1 MRVSVER
8 RHAPLRRGGRALP
21 VLLSILVAGAA
32 LPPVEARAQQRDSVA
47 RAAAANDSAR
57 ARGIRDSVAQPPIS
71 PRSAFLSSVLLP
83 GYGQARLERGQ
94 AGALFVL
101 VEAISLAMIQKSAA
115 DLRQARRF
123 ENDSLVFGY
132 TTTSGNPTIPN
143 PTDPNGGTVTVRCR
157 EGFTPG
163 YRDTG
168 TSTVPI
174 GGGAPQR
181 LYAIVCPTYFSTRL
195 VQARR
200 THVEDWVALLLFNH
214 LIAGADAYV
223 AAHLWDLPG
232 RVAVVPAPGG
242 GTALSLQVRW

>member
-1 MRVSVER
+1 ML
-8 RHAPLRRGGRALP
+8 AACTALALP
-21 VLLSILVAGAA
+21 AR
-32 LPPVEARAQQRDSVA
+32 VEAQQRDSVA

-57 ARGIRDSVAQPPIS
+57 ARQGGADTVPKPPIS
-71 PRSAFLSSVLLP
+71 PKSAFLSSVLLP
-83 GYGQARLERGQ
+83 GYGQSRLDRGE

-123 ENDSLVFGY
+123 ENDSLVLGY
-132 TTTSGNPTIPN
+132 TTNSGSPVIPN
-143 PTDPNGGTVTVRCR
+143 PTDPNGGTVRIECR
-157 EGFTPG
+157 EGLTPG
-163 YRDTG
+163 YRPTG
-168 TSTVPI
+168 TTVVDLADGQTKP
-174 GGGAPQR
+174 

-232 RVAVVPAPGG
+232 RVSVVPAPGG
-242 GTALSLQVRW
+242 GTALSFQVSW

>member
-1 MRVSVER
+1 MLLFILL
-8 RHAPLRRGGRALP
+8 ACA
-21 VLLSILVAGAA
+21 VLLPLD
-32 LPPVEARAQQRDSVA
+32 ARAQQRDSVA

-83 GYGQARLERGQ
+83 GYGQARLDRGE
-94 AGALFVL
+94 AGALFVF
-101 VEAISLAMIQKSAA
+101 VEALSLVMIQKAAA

-132 TTTSGNPTIPN
+132 TTTSGNPVIPN
-143 PTDPNGGTVTVRCR
+143 PTDPNGGTVRIECR

-168 TSTVPI
+168 RTTVPV
-174 GGGAPQR
+174 GGGAP
-181 LYAIVCPTYFSTRL
+181 LPVYAIVCPTYYSTRL

-214 LIAGADAYV
+214 LVAGADAYV

-232 RVAVVPAPGG
+232 RVALVPAPGG

>member
-1 MRVSVER
+1 MLL
-8 RHAPLRRGGRALP
+8 ACLALLP
-21 VLLSILVAGAA
+21 REVGA
-32 LPPVEARAQQRDSVA
+32 QRPDSVA

-57 ARGIRDSVAQPPIS
+57 ARGIRDSVSRPPVS
-71 PRSAFLSSVLLP
+71 PRSAFISSLLLP
-83 GYGQARLERGQ
+83 GYGQARLDRGQ

-101 VEAISLAMIQKSAA
+101 VEAISLTMIQKSAA

-123 ENDSLVFGY
+123 ENDSLVLGY
-132 TTTSGNPTIPN
+132 TTTSGSPTIPN
-143 PTDPNGGTVTVRCR
+143 PTDPNGGSVTVQCR

-174 GGGAPQR
+174 GGGAP
-181 LYAIVCPTYFSTRL
+181 LPVYAIVCPTYFSTRL

-214 LIAGADAYV
+214 LVAGADAYV

-232 RVAVVPAPGG
+232 RVAVVAAPGG
-242 GTALSLQVRW
+242 GTALALQVRW